1 MNRLTQI
8 DLNKMDNDSKVFY
21 LRDLVVD
28 LQIAYLNKD
37 DGDFTDLLNHATQ
50 AVLDLEKSVK

>member
-37 DGDFTDLLNHATQ
+37 GDFTDLLNHATQ